1 MYNDDKASSVSA
13 RYAVCVELDFKT
25 CFTCLTTTMAQ
36 LKLSSQALGS
46 HLHMGHALMSRL
58 LTLQLCATTQEFQDG
73 PFSQS
78 NLDPG
83 ASLVIAVPGP
93 QGGVVVIG
101 QSVIAYIRKKRSPD
115 DQAVKSIQITATLV
129 KVCQHSACTAATKP

>member
-1 MYNDDKASSVSA
+1 M
-13 RYAVCVELDFKT
+13 CI
-25 CFTCLTTTMAQ
+25 AQ
-36 LKLSSQALGS
+36 LTLSSNVLGS
-46 HLHMGHALMSRL
+46 NLHTGPALMSRL
-58 LTLQLCATTQEFQDG
+58 LTMQVCATTQEFQDG

-83 ASLVIAVPGP
+83 ASLIIAVPGP
-93 QGGVVVIG
+93 QGGAVVIG

-129 KVCQHSACTAATKP
+129 KVCQH